1 MKRCP
6 YATCLGQ
13 SSSCCPAQRC
23 GRFDVVDDVV
33 DMVVVA
39 NGRQAVDDN
48 EADAAAYQEKDSV
61 LQFQLRANIDVSHGL
76 VQAR

>member
-1 MKRCP
+1 
-6 YATCLGQ
+6 
-13 SSSCCPAQRC
+13 
-23 GRFDVVDDVV
+23 
-33 DMVVVA
+33 MVVVA
-39 NGRQAVDDN
+39 NGRQAVGDN